1 MLPKVQS
8 FLGKGEKM
16 SQMLPYLVKEVYQY
30 QVTKTHAGS
39 TASDRIVHISQ
50 CIAPQQ
56 RGCWLFQMLLITLLW
71 SEQVGTSRLSI
82 VLKSADLCLL
92 NLCLS
97 VQLHCQIQEKRR
109 EHLLLQL
116 TVRIRRHLA
125 NCTDISW
132 TWRPNLPL
140 LFQG

>member
-1 MLPKVQS
+1 
-8 FLGKGEKM
+8 M

-50 CIAPQQ
+50 CIVPQQ

-71 SEQVGTSRLSI
+71 SEQVGTSCLSI

-116 TVRIRRHLA
+116 TGGYGD
-125 NCTDISW
+125 T
-132 TWRPNLPL
+132 L
-140 LFQG
+140 LIVQTFLGHGDQTFHFFSRGNNKV